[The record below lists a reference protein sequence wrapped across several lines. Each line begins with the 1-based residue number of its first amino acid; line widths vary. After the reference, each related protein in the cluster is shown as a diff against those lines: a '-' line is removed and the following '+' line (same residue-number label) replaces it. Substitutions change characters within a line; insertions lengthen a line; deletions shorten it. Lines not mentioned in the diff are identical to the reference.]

1 MDRTRTM
8 PRLSLILTAVL
19 TLSGATLRSVCMLTQ
34 FDAKVGYFNRGPLPT
49 LSNILYFVAIL
60 VAMIG
65 AALIQKGSLP
75 EKLDTRLRLPASFL
89 WGISLVAFTVGTLL
103 LCLAE
108 RTGNMVLAPIAL
120 GLPASAYFFVSA
132 DRSGRY
138 PDWLS
143 LLGFLP
149 VLWCIA
155 AVGETYVDQFTA
167 MNSPIK
173 VGLQMGFIGLAL
185 ILISEL
191 RFRLG
196 KPLPRAAVALVSIG
210 VFLSLNAAIP
220 VLLAT
225 GAHIL
230 DNKLHL
236 FYAIVLLCGG
246 LYGLYTLF
254 QYTWF
259 PAEEED
265 TPDAEE
271 SEVIPSSDEAA
282 PASDSPA
289 DTSEPPN
296 AE

>member
-1 MDRTRTM
+1 MDKLRTM
-8 PRLSLILTAVL
+8 PRLCFLSTAAVTLIGTA
-19 TLSGATLRSVCMLTQ
+19 LRSVCMLTQ
-34 FDAKVGYFNRGPLPT
+34 FDAEVGYFKSGIPAT
-49 LSNILYFVAIL
+49 LSSVFYFLAVAL
-60 VAMIG
+60 VIITATRVS
-65 AALIQKGSLP
+65 KHSLATT
-75 EKLDTRLRLPASFL
+75 LDTRLRLPAAFL
-89 WGISLVAFTVGTLL
+89 WGAALAVFTVGVFL
-103 LCLAE
+103 LCYADRKNNLL
-108 RTGNMVLAPIAL
+108 TAPMIL
-120 GLPASAYFFVSA
+120 GILSPLYFFISG

-149 VLWCIA
+149 VLWCVA

-173 VGLQMGFIGLAL
+173 VGLQLGFLGLAL

-196 KPLPRAAVALVSIG
+196 KPLPRVAMTFMGIG
-210 VFLSLNAAIP
+210 GYLALCGSVP
-220 VLLAT
+220 VLLGT
-225 GAHIL
+225 GAMIL
-230 DNKLHL
+230 SNKLHL

-259 PAEEED
+259 PAEEESEWE
-265 TPDAEE
+265 DAEE
-271 SEVIPSSDEAA
+271 SPYV
-282 PASDSPA
+282 PA
-289 DTSEPPN
+289 DNPENPN

>member
-1 MDRTRTM
+1 MDRIRTM
-8 PRLSLILTAVL
+8 PRLCLILTVVL
-19 TLSGATLRSVCMLTQ
+19 SLSGAALRSVCMLTQ
-34 FDAKVGYFNRGPLPT
+34 FDAKVGYFNEGPLPT
-49 LSNILYFVAIL
+49 LSNILYFIAVLAAT
-60 VAMIG
+60 VG
-65 AALIQKGSLP
+65 AVLIPKNSLS
-75 EKLDTRLRLPASFL
+75 EKLDTRLRLPAAFL
-89 WGISLVAFTVGTLL
+89 WGLSLAAFAIGALL
-103 LCLAE
+103 LCVPQ
-108 RTGNMVLAPIAL
+108 RTGNLVLLPTAL
-120 GLPASAYFFVSA
+120 ALPASAYFFISA

-155 AVGETYVDQFTA
+155 AVGETYADQFTA

-173 VGLQMGFIGLAL
+173 VSLQMGFIGLAL

-196 KPLPRAAVALVSIG
+196 KPQPRAAVALMSMG
-210 VFLSLNAAIP
+210 VFLSLSAAVP

-236 FYAIVLLCGG
+236 FYAVVLLCGG

-259 PAEEED
+259 PTEEEDSPEAEEMEPPLPTEED
-265 TPDAEE
+265 TPA
-271 SEVIPSSDEAA
+271 
-282 PASDSPA
+282 SPA
-289 DTSEPPN
+289 DTSDSPN

>member
-1 MDRTRTM
+1 MDKLRTM
-8 PRLSLILTAVL
+8 PRLCFLSTAAVTLIGTA
-19 TLSGATLRSVCMLTQ
+19 LRSVCMLTQ
-34 FDAKVGYFNRGPLPT
+34 FDAEVGYFQSGIPAT
-49 LSNILYFVAIL
+49 LSSIFYFLAVAL
-60 VAMIG
+60 VIITATRVS
-65 AALIQKGSLP
+65 KHSLAVN
-75 EKLDTRLRLPASFL
+75 LDTRLRLPAAFL
-89 WGISLVAFTVGTLL
+89 WGAALAVFTVGVFL
-103 LCLAE
+103 LCYADRRNNLL
-108 RTGNMVLAPIAL
+108 TAPMIL
-120 GLPASAYFFVSA
+120 GILSSLYFFISG

-149 VLWCIA
+149 VLWCVA

-173 VGLQMGFIGLAL
+173 VGLQLGFLGLAL

-196 KPLPRAAVALVSIG
+196 KPLPRVAVTFMGIGGYLALCGSV
-210 VFLSLNAAIP
+210 P
-220 VLLAT
+220 VLLGT
-225 GAHIL
+225 GAMIL
-230 DNKLHL
+230 SNKLHL

-259 PAEEED
+259 PAEEESEWE
-265 TPDAEE
+265 DAEE
-271 SEVIPSSDEAA
+271 SPYVS
-282 PASDSPA
+282 A
-289 DTSEPPN
+289 DNPENPN